1 MTSATASNMNN
12 NPHSVGHFEIP
23 ADSTEQLKG
32 FYSSLFGWQ
41 FERGQVQDYWMINNA
56 GISGGLAKKENP
68 EQMPTMFV
76 SVESIEEYIGKAKQL
91 GAKVVKD
98 KQEIDAGYYAVLE
111 DPQKNTF
118 GIWQGK

>member
-1 MTSATASNMNN
+1 MSSRN
-12 NPHSVGHFEIP
+12 VVDHFEIP
-23 ADSTEQLKG
+23 ADRTDELKG

-41 FERGQVQDYWMINNA
+41 FEKGQTQDYWMIRNA
-56 GISGGLAKKENP
+56 GISGGLAPRENS

-76 SVESIEEYIGKAKQL
+76 TVESIDDYINKAEQL

-98 KQEIDAGYYAVLE
+98 RQEIDSGYYAVLE

-118 GIWQGK
+118 GIWQGKR